1 MTHWR
6 DLTDQLDAGD
16 IARLTIHERA
26 GNYED
31 ALLLKWARSW
41 AADRLLQDMYDD
53 VPAPADAIEV
63 DPWFG
68 DPPRRSFTGAT
79 LFDGHV
85 KIVGWQDPDGAIE
98 RRIVVG
104 VDDLELTAGDA
115 IRLCRAVSAAAD
127 EIKRLEG

>member
-1 MTHWR
+1 MGTV
-6 DLTDQLDAGD
+6 AGGRPTA
-16 IARLTIHERA
+16 ARHVRRCSGA
-26 GNYED
+26 
-31 ALLLKWARSW
+31 
-41 AADRLLQDMYDD
+41 
-53 VPAPADAIEV
+53 ADAIEV